1 MLRFGCRA
9 AAMTSTWQHPDQS
22 SLPALATVAAT
33 AKKAPEKA
41 KEQAQ
46 TGDEDAVPVH
56 PVNSHTQSDPIEP
69 QSTPFEAFTQ
79 APLAAPE
86 KPEAVPP
93 IAKTAGTNIGSS
105 MESSAM
111 RLSLL
116 SAFAQQSTTDGGRS
130 VGARSMQ
137 ASRSMSDSFAHGRA
151 LDGSSVPKDGSR
163 SAAGRGAQLLSFLQ
177 KSHLLETTQVSALR
191 DSDATLGFRIII

>member
-1 MLRFGCRA
+1 
-9 AAMTSTWQHPDQS
+9 MTSKWQHPDQS

-33 AKKAPEKA
+33 AEMAPEKA

-46 TGDEDAVPVH
+46 IGGEDAVPVH
-56 PVNSHTQSDPIEP
+56 RVDSHTQSDPIEP
-69 QSTPFEAFTQ
+69 QPTPFEAFTQ

-93 IAKTAGTNIGSS
+93 IVKTAGTNIGSS

-116 SAFAQQSTTDGGRS
+116 SASAQQSTHDGGCS
-130 VGARSMQ
+130 LGTRSMQ
-137 ASRSMSDSFAHGRA
+137 ASRSMSDSFAHGRL
-151 LDGSSVPKDGSR
+151 LDGSSVPIDGSR
-163 SAAGRGAQLLSFLQ
+163 AAAGRGAQLLGFLQ
-177 KSHLLETTQVSALR
+177 KSHLLETSQVSAL
-191 DSDATLGFRIII
+191 

>member
-1 MLRFGCRA
+1 
-9 AAMTSTWQHPDQS
+9 MTSTWQHPDQS
-22 SLPALATVAAT
+22 SLPALATVAE
-33 AKKAPEKA
+33 KAPEKA

-46 TGDEDAVPVH
+46 TGDEDTVPVH
-56 PVNSHTQSDPIEP
+56 RENSNTQSDPIEP

-93 IAKTAGTNIGSS
+93 IAKAAGTNIGSS

-116 SAFAQQSTTDGGRS
+116 STLTQQSTADGGRS

-137 ASRSMSDSFAHGRA
+137 ASRSMSDSFALGRT
-151 LDGSSVPKDGSR
+151 LDGFSVPKDGSR
-163 SAAGRGAQLLSFLQ
+163 PAAGRGAQLLSFLQ
-177 KSHLLETTQVSALR
+177 KSHLLETTQVSAL
-191 DSDATLGFRIII
+191 